1 MKQDTF
7 YIFLHT
13 SNGKQ
18 VVYNWGL
25 LAHVEPKN
33 HARKINEIHKDFELY
48 QVFNF
53 LSENVLI
60 PQRPSSTSPP
70 PPPPTPHPQLY
81 KNDAYQNFANF

>member
-25 LAHVEPKN
+25 LAHVVQKN
-33 HARKINEIHKDFELY
+33 HTRKINKIHKDFELY
-48 QVFNF
+48 QVFIHNF
-53 LSENVLI
+53 LSQNVLI
-60 PQRPSSTSPP
+60 PQRPSSTSH
-70 PPPPTPHPQLY
+70 PPTPHPQLY
-81 KNDAYQNFANF
+81 KTDAYQNFANF